1 LANQFGVGD
10 WELVGAV
17 NRLVEEAK
25 RYRKELNTVK
35 DQLLDYEATRL
46 WAEAEERGS
55 LRIVRAVLSEG
66 DGGTLKGLA
75 QRLAKREACV
85 ALLGLKGD
93 RALLAFARSAEL
105 PYDMSALLKGACQ
118 IIGGGGGGRPDMAQ
132 GGGPAGDRLE
142 EALEFAFGFFEGENQ

>member
-1 LANQFGVGD
+1 V
-10 WELVGAV
+10 EAV
-17 NRLVEEAK
+17 NRLVKEAK
-25 RYRKELNTVK
+25 RYRKELNVAK
-35 DQLLDYEATRL
+35 YQLLDYEAARL
-46 WAEAEERGS
+46 WTEAEERGGP
-55 LRIVRAVLSEG
+55 RIVRAILSEG

-93 RALLAFARSAEL
+93 RAQLAFARSADL
-105 PYDMSALLKGACQ
+105 PYDMAALLKGACE

-142 EALEFAFGFFEGENQ
+142 EALEFALEALRETYQ